1 KIAVDDLTKLQQR
14 TLPRSKSEVNTIP
27 MEQPHDHHRQQQQQ
41 QTTTSIQI
49 KPIIAANLLDYV
61 IVSLL

>member
-41 QTTTSIQI
+41 TTTSIQI
-49 KPIIAANLLDYV
+49 KTIIAANLLDYV